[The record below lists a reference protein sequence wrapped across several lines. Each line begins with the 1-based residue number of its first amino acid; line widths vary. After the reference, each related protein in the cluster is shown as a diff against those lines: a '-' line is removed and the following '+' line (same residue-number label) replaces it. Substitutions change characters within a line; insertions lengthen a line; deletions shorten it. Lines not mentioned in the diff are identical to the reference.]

1 MGYRAITDELKSNQ
15 YEYSSDLLTRRGRM
29 LFLRGLII
37 GYPPSPTNEG
47 RDDAFSS
54 VNIAD
59 DIMSLS
65 IENPEKPIFLFID
78 SIGGEATNGFMLYDV
93 IRMSKAPIYTIGINA
108 SSMATTILVSG
119 NKRYVTPHSKTM
131 IHLPST
137 MFQGDSSEMEIR
149 NKEIAKVKE
158 ELVNIYIEHGATA
171 GLKNGATH
179 KQIKNKLMKDINK
192 EKWFSAQEAVDYG
205 LVDEII
211 TPEILYGNIE

>member
-54 VNIAD
+54 VNVAD

>member
-54 VNIAD
+54 VSIAD